1 MTPKPTYPNLSES
14 QLLAMLRH
22 VLLAL
27 RLLHRKKVRTVRKA
41 LAGSCGSRACPGA
54 PHAAAHHFSLSLS
67 LSLLSPSAP
76 PFLRTQLAHLD
87 VKPGNIFW
95 RGDLYKLGDFGMV
108 TKVGVPGNEW
118 DVEGDSCYLAPE
130 VMKFRCPEDA
140 ARADL
145 RKADIFGLGATV
157 FAVIVRRELPQSGPL
172 WHELR
177 QNRDLSELERMLTAA
192 SSQQELLQQQQ
203 LRRAAQR
210 SSSASDLMEED
221 GDAAI
226 DGVQAFAR
234 HALGAGQRPASASA
248 AAAGGMAA
256 LSDEFKALLQSM
268 VRANPAERPC
278 VEELLGSKL
287 LCSAKDRQL
296 TEAQERASALEAEV
310 AELRAK
316 LGSAQTQTQT
326 QTQDIQ
332 K

>member
-1 MTPKPTYPNLSES
+1 
-14 QLLAMLRH
+14 
-22 VLLAL
+22 
-27 RLLHRKKVRTVRKA
+27 
-41 LAGSCGSRACPGA
+41 
-54 PHAAAHHFSLSLS
+54 
-67 LSLLSPSAP
+67 
-76 PFLRTQLAHLD
+76 
-87 VKPGNIFW
+87 
-95 RGDLYKLGDFGMV
+95 
-108 TKVGVPGNEW
+108 
-118 DVEGDSCYLAPE
+118 
-130 VMKFRCPEDA
+130 
-140 ARADL
+140 
-145 RKADIFGLGATV
+145 
-157 FAVIVRRELPQSGPL
+157 
-172 WHELR
+172 
-177 QNRDLSELERMLTAA
+177 
-192 SSQQELLQQQQ
+192 
-203 LRRAAQR
+203 
-210 SSSASDLMEED
+210 MEED

-226 DGVQAFAR
+226 DGVQGFAR

-248 AAAGGMAA
+248 AAACGMAA